1 MNIHESPIDY
11 IKNLVDNQINVNI
24 IEFVKEL
31 NKIKFKIDISFIDE
45 FIQLVNKDECCI
57 HHSILQ
63 KYGISKLKGG
73 TSHVRDML
81 NQYNFVE
88 NKDYELTNVRE
99 LRPQGGT
106 SNKKEYY
113 LHPRAFKKCLMRSKN
128 TNIYADYYLLLE
140 ECIKFFNDYQIEL
153 NKKYI
158 IKLKSKIVS
167 KNNKISSLE
176 EKLDTI
182 IKSNEETK
190 IMNEKLLKSNE
201 ETKIMNK
208 KLLQS
213 NEESKIKL
221 DETSNEVKK
230 LLKINKKLDKH
241 NHIITDKL
249 DEVHEDLRDTNHK
262 LDYTCKK
269 LDIAVEKRVPDTN
282 NKNKL
287 EDLILLKSI
296 NRRVSYRYY
305 AIRAQ
310 TDYANT
316 KVKNMISTDQ
326 PLSSR
331 YKIIYNITNVANS
344 VNVWNRLK
352 ENLENKVE
360 YCGNKLNLI
369 SISESTFIDMLK
381 EVYDKRKEVGITDDS
396 NSEEYSDQE

>member
-1 MNIHESPIDY
+1 MNIYNTPIDY

-31 NKIKFKIDISFIDE
+31 NKIKYKIDISFIDE

-57 HHSILQ
+57 HHSMLQ
-63 KYGISKLKGG
+63 KYGIFSLK
-73 TSHVRDML
+73 
-81 NQYNFVE
+81 Y
-88 NKDYELTNVRE
+88 
-99 LRPQGGT
+99 GT
-106 SNKKEYY
+106 SNINRIINQNNFIKDEDYLLCNVAEQLLSGTKYKNEYY

-158 IKLKSKIVS
+158 IKLKSKIVH

-176 EKLDTI
+176 EKLDVI
-182 IKSNEETK
+182 IKSNKE
-190 IMNEKLLKSNE
+190 LLQSNE
-201 ETKIMNK
+201 

-381 EVYDKRKEVGITDDS
+381 EVYDKRKEIGITDDS

>member
-1 MNIHESPIDY
+1 MNIHKTPHDY
-11 IKNLVDNQINVNI
+11 IEHLINNQLNVNI

-31 NKIKFKIDISFIDE
+31 NKIKYKIDISFIDE
-45 FIQLVNKDECCI
+45 FIELVNKDECCI
-57 HHSILQ
+57 HHKMLQ

-73 TSHVRDML
+73 TSHVKDIL

-88 NKDYELTNVRE
+88 SKDYELTNVRE

-106 SNKKEYY
+106 SNKNEYY

-140 ECIKFFNDYQIEL
+140 DCIKYFNDYQIEL

-158 IKLKSKIVS
+158 VKLKSKIVD

-176 EKLDTI
+176 EKLNTI
-182 IKSNEETK
+182 IKSNEE
-190 IMNEKLLKSNE
+190 MRV
-201 ETKIMNK
+201 
-208 KLLQS
+208 
-213 NEESKIKL
+213 
-221 DETSNEVKK
+221 EVKK
-230 LLKINKKLDKH
+230 LLKINTKLDKH
-241 NHIITDKL
+241 NHIINDKL

-296 NRRVSYRYY
+296 NRKVSYRYY

-316 KVKNMISTDQ
+316 KVKNMISTEQ

-352 ENLENKVE
+352 ENLVDKVE

-369 SISESTFIDMLK
+369 SINESEFIDMLK
-381 EVYDKRKEVGITDDS
+381 EVYDKRKDVITIDDN
-396 NSEEYSDQE
+396 NSEEYSDQD